1 VVFNSE
7 GIDYWK
13 NQTCNYLLSERRAIL
28 EVIQE
33 AYVIPAMLDNA
44 IQGEV
49 QKYEKNYNALNLI
62 ITALDRNVYDRVSYL
77 ETTYEIWLK
86 LCM

>member
-7 GIDYWK
+7 DIDYWK
-13 NQTCNYLLSERRAIL
+13 NQTRNYLLSERRAIL

-49 QKYEKNYNALNLI
+49 EKYEKNYNALNLI

-86 LCM
+86 LYM

>member
-13 NQTCNYLLSERRAIL
+13 NQTRNYLLSERRAIL